1 MQNERIEIPIKV
13 SLRQE
18 APLRV
23 NFGQV
28 QQIHSDNYEDLYNK
42 PQIND
47 ITLIGNKTSTQLKL
61 QHEMQEL
68 SGSDIDDVIYGGM

>member
-13 SLRQE
+13 CLKQE
-18 APLRV
+18 TPLRV

-68 SGSDIDDVIYGGM
+68 SDSDIDDVIYGGM